1 MSKPV
6 YKIVDDRGRI
16 TIPAPVRASL
26 GIASGD
32 VVAITAGR
40 GSITV
45 KKAIVFDGSGG
56 MPMAAKEAYVETVM
70 REMPPDKLTGL
81 LELAVRLLQDH
92 NK

>member
-40 GSITV
+40 GVIKR
-45 KKAIVFDGSGG
+45 KKGH
-56 MPMAAKEAYVETVM
+56 
-70 REMPPDKLTGL
+70 
-81 LELAVRLLQDH
+81 RL
-92 NK
+92 